1 MRRERKLGPRRPVT
15 EPGSP
20 GGSGAR
26 AAGCAAEPQCGPG
39 APPGRTPAAFVPHG
53 PRPEAASATHPA
65 GRSPGPLAVVI
76 AARAGR
82 QAQPRCC
89 GRIPATRRPG
99 RGAPGGGEGDGAGPV
114 SGCPPAPRG
123 HGRTRQPALRSA
135 RPWRWPGETPAHKVG
150 AARASEHRRSRLRE
164 LRHLHP
170 LGLGNSPPSLGHSSR
185 PRT

>member
-1 MRRERKLGPRRPVT
+1 MGPRRPVT

-20 GGSGAR
+20 EGSGAR
-26 AAGCAAEPQCGPG
+26 AAGCAAAG
-39 APPGRTPAAFVPHG
+39 AAVRSQGSSWEAPAAFAPHG
-53 PRPEAASATHPA
+53 PLPEAASATHPA
-65 GRSPGPLAVVI
+65 GRSLGPLAVVI

-114 SGCPPAPRG
+114 SGCPPAQWG
-123 HGRTRQPALRSA
+123 HGR
-135 RPWRWPGETPAHKVG
+135 
-150 AARASEHRRSRLRE
+150 ARAAHCPPLGAGQVGPRRSRSAQTPSGAANTERSC
-164 LRHLHP
+164 RHLHP
-170 LGLGNSPPSLGHSSR
+170 LGLGNSPPSLGLSSW

>member
-26 AAGCAAEPQCGPG
+26 AVGCAAAG
-39 APPGRTPAAFVPHG
+39 AAVRSRGCSWEAPAAFVPHG

-76 AARAGR
+76 AACTGR

-89 GRIPATRRPG
+89 GRIPGTRRPG

-114 SGCPPAPRG
+114 SGCPPAPWG
-123 HGRTRQPALRSA
+123 HGRARPRALHSARPGAGQVRPRRSRSA
-135 RPWRWPGETPAHKVG
+135 RPGPRSIG
-150 AARASEHRRSRLRE
+150 ADAYRSSDTSTHSGWEIL
-164 LRHLHP
+164 HLP
-170 LGLGNSPPSLGHSSR
+170 
-185 PRT
+185 